1 MRNNSINIVAMYMC
15 DICNEQQFSTFK
27 EAEEH
32 EKICTG
38 PCTVISK
45 NGGNDGE
52 LGNDLKLTKLMQVRP
67 IPKIHQREK
76 CMNGKTSHDADDNED
91 ASLFSSSNNGDS
103 ISIGDST
110 FQFFPLMTILA
121 AVAADTTHTSNGDA
135 PPLPLAQEG
144 ARLKFVALDDYKEGD
159 AAGIPSLPALAVVNT
174 NHNAVNNDDNV
185 NERNENDVTSAFEK
199 WNCLAC
205 TFHNSNPLYLACAI
219 CGTARAA
226 SGLLDIDLSHPSS
239 MSLAANGYNYD
250 LSLLPHEKDI
260 NQKQLWIDGSMS
272 ATTEGRVMTVM
283 CASSRM
289 MTSTVRARGVE
300 DGLENTMTVLHGEE
314 GQLSPPSTAGS
325 PSMVKCVGLNMSS
338 QRYDVEGDVLCGGWE
353 VSFSTHPLP
362 LSPQPQPHAHKDLD
376 QIQQEPV
383 SALSH
388 NTKEGH
394 DSNGSTTGNYVEDKD
409 RSEAPV
415 SEAPR
420 MHPSSPSFK
429 LLEKCC
435 VGGTE
440 TFIINDDGN
449 NNNYDDNDNEDDDD
463 DQSKPIMSLLTSY
476 VKTYL
481 ISGSSDNHITNVM
494 GEFNASSDERQM
506 DLSSPPDHP
515 GICMGSHGTINKSM
529 KELYPVGC
537 PVWFNLQ
544 FSHLGSR
551 HVRASIGIVKSFF
564 FDQETHSMMYEIE
577 QIPSSGTMHTINNA
591 SFVPETEVAFA
602 VNCPVLLMGGQF
614 DVTNSEIEGKIVN
627 IEFNKG
633 KHGGKILYS
642 VLYATKEGGVLVE
655 KGVVTTRI
663 SYTFSLPALQ
673 SRIRNIVAT
682 PGNHRA
688 IGIRCNVQN
697 EPMQNVSPQFLKVKK
712 RSSHQLTSSNASDDV
727 DENHGSSFYK
737 DNSTTKRGR
746 MK

>member
-1 MRNNSINIVAMYMC
+1 MSSIMRNNSINIVAMYMC

-52 LGNDLKLTKLMQVRP
+52 SGNDLKSTKLTQERP
-67 IPKIHQREK
+67 IPQIHQREK
-76 CMNGKTSHDADDNED
+76 CMNGKTSHDADDNDD
-91 ASLFSSSNNGDS
+91 ASLFSSSSNGDS

-110 FQFFPLMTILA
+110 FQFLPLMTILA
-121 AVAADTTHTSNGDA
+121 AVAAGTTYTSNGNA
-135 PPLPLAQEG
+135 PPPPPAQEDT
-144 ARLKFVALDDYKEGD
+144 RLNFLALDDYKEGD
-159 AAGIPSLPALAVVNT
+159 AAGIPSLPALSVVNT
-174 NHNAVNNDDNV
+174 NHNAVNDDDDV

-219 CGTARAA
+219 CGTARVA

-239 MSLAANGYNYD
+239 MSLDANGYNND

-260 NQKQLWIDGSMS
+260 NQKQLRIDGSMS
-272 ATTEGRVMTVM
+272 ATTKGRVMTIK

-300 DGLENTMTVLHGEE
+300 DGLENTTPILHGEE
-314 GQLSPPSTAGS
+314 GQLSPPMTLGP
-325 PSMVKCVGLNMSS
+325 PSMVKCVGLNMCS
-338 QRYDVEGDVLCGGWE
+338 QRYDVEGDVLRGGWE

-362 LSPQPQPHAHKDLD
+362 LSPLPQPHAHKDLD

-383 SALSH
+383 FALSH

-394 DSNGSTTGNYVEDKD
+394 DSNGSTTGIYVEDKD

-440 TFIINDDGN
+440 TFKQDLH
-449 NNNYDDNDNEDDDD
+449 
-463 DQSKPIMSLLTSY
+463 QSKPTMSLLTSN
-476 VKTYL
+476 VKTYP
-481 ISGSSDNHITNVM
+481 INRSSDNHVTNMM

-515 GICMGSHGTINKSM
+515 GICMGPHGTINTSM
-529 KELYPVGC
+529 KELYPAGC

-544 FSHLGSR
+544 FSHLDSR
-551 HVRASIGIVKSFF
+551 HVRASTGIVKSFS

-577 QIPSSGTMHTINNA
+577 QIPLAGTMHTNNNA

-614 DVTNSEIEGKIVN
+614 DVTNSETEGKIVN

-633 KHGGKILYS
+633 KHGGNILYS
-642 VLYATKEGGVLVE
+642 VLYAAKEGGVMVE
-655 KGVVTTRI
+655 QGVVATRI
-663 SYTFSLPALQ
+663 SYTFSLSALQ
-673 SRIRNIVAT
+673 SRIRNTVAT

-688 IGIRCNVQN
+688 IGIRCNMQN
-697 EPMQNVSPQFLKVKK
+697 EPMQNIPPQFLKVKK
-712 RSSHQLTSSNASDDV
+712 RSSPQLTSSNASYDV
-727 DENHGSSFYK
+727 DENHGSSFYE
-737 DNSTTKRGR
+737 DNITTKRGR